1 MARVAD
7 ILCGIVCV
15 GLLGCGKTD
24 IQPTAGTASNPAD
37 SAATSG
43 VEALPD
49 LQPVPAMADADQ
61 IAPTN
66 VNARRVFD
74 RWVAAAAANDPAAWT
89 EAEQEM
95 QALGAT
101 AVPALVA
108 VLEEGQSLARE
119 MAVMFL
125 AQLGPQ
131 AEPAAAALA
140 ELLDDESALIRVN
153 AAGVLT
159 TFDGAPDSVVTTL
172 TALLSDA
179 DPNIRTTAAGCLGNI
194 AELSPTA
201 IQRLIANLDDPEPR
215 VRAASAN
222 TLSRS
227 GTKASSALLKLRQL
241 TADDDEAVRQAA
253 TIAARLVDPRQR
265 PANSETVPARAT
277 DAPGNAAP
285 ELKLPV
291 E

>member
-1 MARVAD
+1 MARAT
-7 ILCGIVCV
+7 ILLSGAVCV
-15 GLLGCGKTD
+15 ALLGCGKKDT
-24 IQPTAGTASNPAD
+24 PPASGSASTPAPSVTAS
-37 SAATSG
+37 S

-49 LQPVPAMADADQ
+49 LQPVPAIVDTNQNTQADAD
-61 IAPTN
+61 
-66 VNARRVFD
+66 ARAVFD
-74 RWVAAAAANDPAAWT
+74 RWVAAAAANDPEAWT
-89 EAEQEM
+89 KAEQEM
-95 QALGAT
+95 QTLGAT

-108 VLEEGQSLARE
+108 VLEEGPPLARE

-159 TFDGAPDSVVTTL
+159 TFDGAPESVVTTL

-194 AELSPTA
+194 AELAPPA
-201 IQRLIANLDDPEPR
+201 INRLIVSLDDPEPG
-215 VRAASAN
+215 VRAAAAT

-227 GTKASSALLKLRQL
+227 GSKASS
-241 TADDDEAVRQAA
+241 
-253 TIAARLVDPRQR
+253 
-265 PANSETVPARAT
+265 
-277 DAPGNAAP
+277 
-285 ELKLPV
+285 
-291 E
+291 